1 MPVDLTTLSLF
12 IAAGTILVLTPG
24 PDMIYVLTRGIGQG
38 RAAGLISVLGIL
50 AGSCVHAVAVALGL
64 ASLFAASPVAYDI
77 LRYAGAA
84 YLLWL
89 AYKAFSSG
97 SDDFVLA
104 ARASAGRRRIFFE
117 ALVTNVLNPKV
128 SLFYLTFMPQFV
140 DPARGPVWVQ
150 VLFLAA
156 VLNVITIAIKGP
168 LALAAG
174 QVGGWLAARPAV
186 RRVQRWV
193 LGTVFGALA
202 LRLAWPEK
210 R

>member
-12 IAAGTILVLTPG
+12 AAAGLVLVVTPG
-24 PDMIYVLTRGIGQG
+24 PDMIYVLSRGIGQG
-38 RAAGLISVLGIL
+38 KGAGLISVFGIV
-50 AGSCVHAVAVALGL
+50 AGSFVHAAAVALGL
-64 ASLFAASPVAYDI
+64 ASLFAASPLAYDL

-89 AYKAFSSG
+89 AWKAFADG
-97 SDDFVLA
+97 DDAFVVA
-104 ARASAGRRRIFFE
+104 AKAPAARRRIFAE
-117 ALVTNVLNPKV
+117 AMITNVLNPKV

-140 DPARGPVWVQ
+140 DPARGPLWLQ

-156 VLNVITIAIKGP
+156 ALNLITLAIKAP
-168 LALAAG
+168 LAIGAG
-174 QVGGWLAARPAV
+174 SVGTWLSARPGV

-202 LRLAWPEK
+202 LRLAWPE
-210 R
+210 RR

>member
-1 MPVDLTTLSLF
+1 MPVELATLSLF
-12 IAAGTILVLTPG
+12 AAAGLVLVLTPG
-24 PDMIYVLTRGIGQG
+24 PDTIYVLTRGIGQG
-38 RAAGLISVLGIL
+38 RAAGLVSVLGIV
-50 AGSCVHAVAVALGL
+50 AGSFVHAGAVALGL
-64 ASLFAASPVAYDI
+64 ASLFAASPLAYDV

-89 AYKAFSSG
+89 AYKALAAG
-97 SDDFVLA
+97 NDEFVLA
-104 ARASAGRRRIFFE
+104 ARAPAGRRRIFVE
-117 ALVTNVLNPKV
+117 AMVTNLLNPKV

-140 DPARGPVWVQ
+140 DPAKGAVWVQ
-150 VLFLAA
+150 VMFLAA
-156 VLNVITIAIKGP
+156 VLGLITLAIKGS

-202 LRLAWPEK
+202 LRLAWPE
-210 R
+210 RR

>member
-1 MPVDLTTLSLF
+1 MPVDLTTLMLF
-12 IAAGTILVLTPG
+12 AAAGTILVLTPG

-38 RAAGLISVLGIL
+38 RAAGIVSVLGIL
-50 AGSCVHAVAVALGL
+50 AGSFVHASAVALGL
-64 ASLFAASPVAYDI
+64 ASLFAASPLAYDI

-89 AYKAFSSG
+89 AYKALAAG
-97 SDDFVLA
+97 NDEFVLA
-104 ARASAGRRRIFFE
+104 SRAPAGRRRIFLE

-140 DPARGPVWVQ
+140 DPARGPVWIQ

-156 VLNVITIAIKGP
+156 VLNLITLAIKGP

-174 QVGGWLAARPAV
+174 QVGGWLAARPRV
-186 RRVQRWV
+186 RRIQRWV

-202 LRLAWPEK
+202 LRLAWPE
-210 R
+210 RR